1 MSKIMKTMDG
11 NEAAAYASYAFTEVA
26 AIYPIT
32 PSSPMAEHVDAWAAH
47 GKKNIFGTPVKL
59 VEMQSEAGA
68 ISAVHGAL
76 DAGVLASS
84 YTASQ
89 GLMLMIPTMFRIAG
103 QLKPGVVHVASRN
116 VATSAISIF
125 AEHSDVMACRPTGF
139 AMMASSTV
147 QEAMDLGAVS
157 HLAAIKG
164 HVPFLHY
171 FDGFR
176 TSHEIQKVEC
186 LDYEE
191 LAKLVDQKELKKFR
205 DNALNPE
212 SPVLRTTGQN
222 PDTYFQQ
229 REAANPY
236 YEALPDVVESCM
248 DQINEI
254 TGRNYKL
261 FNYYGSPEAETVLVG
276 MGSVTGTIQET
287 IDYLVAQG
295 KKVGYLE
302 VHLFRPFSPKHFF
315 HELPD
320 TVKKITVL
328 DRDKEAGAVGEPLF
342 EEICSVLQ
350 DSGSPIKAYACRF
363 GLASKDTTPAQIV
376 AMYEN
381 MGAKEPRNHY
391 TIGIVDDVTH
401 HSIPYGQELDII
413 PKGTVSCK
421 FWGLG
426 SDGTVGANKN
436 TIKIIGDH
444 TDMYVQ
450 AYFEYD
456 GKKSGGVTK
465 SHLRFG
471 HSPIRS
477 SYLVNKAD
485 FVACHNQAYI
495 DKYDIVSDLKE
506 GGNLLIACDWKEED
520 LDRHLPA
527 YMRKA
532 IADKKINLYIIDS
545 VQIAAGLG
553 LGSRTNT
560 VLQSAFFKIADI
572 IPAEDASRYMKE
584 AILKS
589 YGKKG
594 DAIVNMNYA
603 AVDAGVEHLVKVN
616 VPASWSDLNTQEASD
631 SREKP
636 KFITRILEPV
646 NSMKGDSIPVSAFY
660 EDHADGTMPQ
670 GTSKYEKRGIAVKV
684 PSWNPDKCIQCNQC
698 AYVCPHAVIRPLL
711 LTKEETAGGP
721 EGLKTAKTMGK
732 GADGLLFHMAISVLD
747 CSGCASCANV
757 CPAKEKALTMVLLEE
772 ELEEAKVW
780 DYTEALPEIRNP
792 FGTSNVK
799 GSQFEQPLLEFSGA
813 CAGCGETPYAKLV
826 TQLYGDRMYIATA
839 TGCSQVWATSFPSF
853 PYTTN
858 KKGQGPAVG
867 GSLFEN
873 NAEFG
878 MGICLGADQQRNSLC
893 LRVEE
898 IAAQSDDQVL
908 KSAAADWLAH
918 FDDKEATK
926 AVSETLKAA
935 LYNYTGTI
943 VAEQV
948 GFARENV
955 KHLVKKSV
963 WMFGGDGWAYD
974 IGYGGLDHV
983 LASGADV
990 NVMVFDTEVYSNT
1003 GGQASKATP
1012 TGAVAQFA
1020 AAGKRTK
1027 KKDLGMM
1034 AMSYGDVYVAQVA
1047 MGASQAQLL
1056 KAVKEAESY
1065 NGPSLIIA
1073 YAPCINH
1080 GLRCGMAKVQDEIK
1094 RAVEAGYWHL
1104 YRYNPML
1111 AEEGKNPFQLDS
1123 KEPEGGYREF
1133 LRGEVRYSSLERTF
1147 PDAADALY
1155 RKSEA
1160 DAKARYQVYKGL
1172 ASK

>member
-732 GADGLLFHMAISVLD
+732 GADGLLFHMAISVFD

-772 ELEEAKVW
+772 EREEAKVW

-918 FDDKEATK
+918 FDDKEVTK

>member
-1 MSKIMKTMDG
+1 M
-11 NEAAAYASYAFTEVA
+11 
-26 AIYPIT
+26 
-32 PSSPMAEHVDAWAAH
+32 DAWAAH

-616 VPASWSDLNTQEASD
+616 VPASWSNLNTQEASD

-772 ELEEAKVW
+772 EREEAKVW

>member
-47 GKKNIFGTPVKL
+47 GKKNIFGTSVKL

-248 DQINEI
+248 DQINEL

-471 HSPIRS
+471 HLPIRS

-594 DAIVNMNYA
+594 DATLRWTP
-603 AVDAGVEHLVKVN
+603 G
-616 VPASWSDLNTQEASD
+616 
-631 SREKP
+631 
-636 KFITRILEPV
+636 
-646 NSMKGDSIPVSAFY
+646 
-660 EDHADGTMPQ
+660 
-670 GTSKYEKRGIAVKV
+670 
-684 PSWNPDKCIQCNQC
+684 WNI
-698 AYVCPHAVIRPLL
+698 
-711 LTKEETAGGP
+711 
-721 EGLKTAKTMGK
+721 
-732 GADGLLFHMAISVLD
+732 
-747 CSGCASCANV
+747 
-757 CPAKEKALTMVLLEE
+757 
-772 ELEEAKVW
+772 W
-780 DYTEALPEIRNP
+780 
-792 FGTSNVK
+792 
-799 GSQFEQPLLEFSGA
+799 
-813 CAGCGETPYAKLV
+813 
-826 TQLYGDRMYIATA
+826 
-839 TGCSQVWATSFPSF
+839 
-853 PYTTN
+853 
-858 KKGQGPAVG
+858 
-867 GSLFEN
+867 
-873 NAEFG
+873 
-878 MGICLGADQQRNSLC
+878 
-893 LRVEE
+893 
-898 IAAQSDDQVL
+898 
-908 KSAAADWLAH
+908 
-918 FDDKEATK
+918 
-926 AVSETLKAA
+926 
-935 LYNYTGTI
+935 
-943 VAEQV
+943 
-948 GFARENV
+948 
-955 KHLVKKSV
+955 
-963 WMFGGDGWAYD
+963 
-974 IGYGGLDHV
+974 
-983 LASGADV
+983 
-990 NVMVFDTEVYSNT
+990 
-1003 GGQASKATP
+1003 
-1012 TGAVAQFA
+1012 
-1020 AAGKRTK
+1020 
-1027 KKDLGMM
+1027 
-1034 AMSYGDVYVAQVA
+1034 
-1047 MGASQAQLL
+1047 
-1056 KAVKEAESY
+1056 
-1065 NGPSLIIA
+1065 
-1073 YAPCINH
+1073 
-1080 GLRCGMAKVQDEIK
+1080 
-1094 RAVEAGYWHL
+1094 
-1104 YRYNPML
+1104 
-1111 AEEGKNPFQLDS
+1111 
-1123 KEPEGGYREF
+1123 
-1133 LRGEVRYSSLERTF
+1133 
-1147 PDAADALY
+1147 
-1155 RKSEA
+1155 
-1160 DAKARYQVYKGL
+1160 
-1172 ASK
+1172 

>member
-47 GKKNIFGTPVKL
+47 GKKNIFGTSVKL

-248 DQINEI
+248 DQINEL

-471 HSPIRS
+471 HLPIRS

-506 GGNLLIACDWKEED
+506 GGNLLISCDWKEED

-553 LGSRTNT
+553 L
-560 VLQSAFFKIADI
+560 
-572 IPAEDASRYMKE
+572 
-584 AILKS
+584 
-589 YGKKG
+589 
-594 DAIVNMNYA
+594 
-603 AVDAGVEHLVKVN
+603 VDAGVEHLVKVN

-772 ELEEAKVW
+772 EREEAKVW

-867 GSLFEN
+867 GPLFEN

>member
-276 MGSVTGTIQET
+276 MGSVTVTIQET

-772 ELEEAKVW
+772 EREEAKVW